1 MNRINKFLMMLIAM
15 VAIMITAVGIDKGI
29 KIYEMKQWQKERVA
43 YYEEARKSMEQIQT
57 TIQSLASDPEALKTF
72 IEENELNYI
81 EVYEEAG
88 WDEGKQEDSA
98 DSVVTD
104 SVDFNESI
112 PGNEASDY
120 SVSGNGMWN
129 NSASDN
135 SVSDNNGLD
144 YSISGNSVSGNN
156 AWDGGIS
163 GNSVSGN
170 NAWDGSVSGN
180 SVSGNSVSDNSV
192 SDNSVWRDN
201 GSGSSISGNN
211 FPVRK
216 RISASYGETLRMNK
230 EDKLTIA
237 NNQIDFSDM
246 KIACLGDSITAAT
259 NLDELEDYEAY
270 SYPSRLKEL
279 LGAKKVTNLGIG
291 GSSIGRYW
299 DQAFVDRYRDIPKDT
314 DLIIVMGGTNDGFCA
329 TQKELGSL
337 ESREKRTF
345 AGDLDELMK
354 GLKKEY
360 PDAMIVF
367 ATPLPNVLHDMLRK
381 DSDSLLPQTAF
392 VKMIR
397 QLSHEYEIPVIDLY
411 HANLLDTH
419 DAAVIYNFM
428 PDGVHGNAAGYQIL
442 AEHLAAE
449 IIKLY
454 EQNEGKDE

>member
-29 KIYEMKQWQKERVA
+29 KIYETKQWQKERVA

-57 TIQSLASDPEALKTF
+57 TIQSLASDPEALKAF

-88 WDEGKQEDSA
+88 WDEGKQEDSE
-98 DSVVTD
+98 DSLVAD
-104 SVDFNESI
+104 SVDFDESI
-112 PGNEASDY
+112 SGNEASDY

-135 SVSDNNGLD
+135 SVSDNNAWDG
-144 YSISGNSVSGNN
+144 SISGNSVSGND
-156 AWDGGIS
+156 AWDGDIS

-170 NAWDGSVSGN
+170 NAWDGSV
-180 SVSGNSVSDNSV
+180 
-192 SDNSVWRDN
+192 
-201 GSGSSISGNN
+201 SGNN

-230 EDKLTIA
+230 EDKLTIE

-360 PDAMIVF
+360 PDATIVF

>member
-29 KIYEMKQWQKERVA
+29 KIYETKQWQKERVA

-57 TIQSLASDPEALKTF
+57 TIQSLASDPEALKAF

-88 WDEGKQEDSA
+88 WDEGKQEDSE
-98 DSVVTD
+98 DSLVAD
-104 SVDFNESI
+104 SVDFDESI
-112 PGNEASDY
+112 SGNEASDY

-135 SVSDNNGLD
+135 SVSDNNAWDG
-144 YSISGNSVSGNN
+144 SISGNSVSGND
-156 AWDGGIS
+156 AWDGDIS

-170 NAWDGSVSGN
+170 NAWDGSV
-180 SVSGNSVSDNSV
+180 
-192 SDNSVWRDN
+192 
-201 GSGSSISGNN
+201 SGNN

-230 EDKLTIA
+230 EDKLTIE

>member
-29 KIYEMKQWQKERVA
+29 KIYETKKWQKERVD

-57 TIQSLASDPEALKTF
+57 TIQSLASDPEALKAF
-72 IEENELNYI
+72 IEKNELNYI
-81 EVYEEAG
+81 EVYEETG

-98 DSVVTD
+98 DTFVTD
-104 SVDFNESI
+104 SVDLDESLS
-112 PGNEASDY
+112 GNNVFDGAISEN
-120 SVSGNGMWN
+120 SVSGNDDSEYSVTG
-129 NSASDN
+129 SSVSDN
-135 SVSDNNGLD
+135 SVSDNHGLD
-144 YSISGNSVSGNN
+144 NSVSGNN
-156 AWDGGIS
+156 VWDQG
-163 GNSVSGN
+163 
-170 NAWDGSVSGN
+170 VSGN
-180 SVSGNSVSDNSV
+180 SVSGNSISGNSV
-192 SDNSVWRDN
+192 SDNSIWGNSDSG
-201 GSGSSISGNN
+201 GSLSGNHL
-211 FPVRK
+211 PVRK

-230 EDKLTIA
+230 EDKLTIE

-259 NLDELEDYEAY
+259 NLDDLENYETY

-299 DQAFVDRYRDIPKDT
+299 DQAFVDRYQNIPKDT

-381 DSDSLLPQTAF
+381 NSDSLLPQTAF

-397 QLSHEYEIPVIDLY
+397 QLSYEYEIPVIDLY

-442 AEHLAAE
+442 AEHIAAE

-454 EQNEGKDE
+454 EQNEGNDE

>member
-29 KIYEMKQWQKERVA
+29 KIYETKQWQKERVA

-57 TIQSLASDPEALKTF
+57 TIQSLASDPEALNAF

-88 WDEGKQEDSA
+88 WDEGKQEDSE
-98 DSVVTD
+98 DSLVAD
-104 SVDFNESI
+104 SVDFDESI
-112 PGNEASDY
+112 SGNEASDY

-135 SVSDNNGLD
+135 SVSDNNAWDG
-144 YSISGNSVSGNN
+144 SISGNSVSGND
-156 AWDGGIS
+156 AWDGDI
-163 GNSVSGN
+163 
-170 NAWDGSVSGN
+170 
-180 SVSGNSVSDNSV
+180 SGNSVSDNDAWDGSV
-192 SDNSVWRDN
+192 
-201 GSGSSISGNN
+201 SGNN

-230 EDKLTIA
+230 EDKLTIE

>member
-29 KIYEMKQWQKERVA
+29 KIYETKQWQKERVA

-57 TIQSLASDPEALKTF
+57 TIQSLASDPEALNAF

-88 WDEGKQEDSA
+88 WDEGKQEDSE
-98 DSVVTD
+98 DSLVAD
-104 SVDFNESI
+104 SVDFDESI
-112 PGNEASDY
+112 SGNEASDY

-135 SVSDNNGLD
+135 SVSDNNAWDG
-144 YSISGNSVSGNN
+144 SISGNSVSGND
-156 AWDGGIS
+156 AWDGDI
-163 GNSVSGN
+163 
-170 NAWDGSVSGN
+170 
-180 SVSGNSVSDNSV
+180 SGNSVSDNDAWDGSV
-192 SDNSVWRDN
+192 
-201 GSGSSISGNN
+201 SGNN

-230 EDKLTIA
+230 EDKLTIE

-367 ATPLPNVLHDMLRK
+367 VTPLPNVLHDMLRK

-397 QLSHEYEIPVIDLY
+397 QLSHEYGIPVIDLY

>member
-1 MNRINKFLMMLIAM
+1 MGFGSMNRINKFLMMLIAM

-29 KIYEMKQWQKERVA
+29 KIYETKQWQKERVA

-57 TIQSLASDPEALKTF
+57 IIQSLASDPEALKAF

-88 WDEGKQEDSA
+88 WDEGKQEDSE
-98 DSVVTD
+98 DSLVAD
-104 SVDFNESI
+104 SVDFDESI
-112 PGNEASDY
+112 SGNEASDY

-135 SVSDNNGLD
+135 SVSDNNAWDG
-144 YSISGNSVSGNN
+144 SISGNSVSGND
-156 AWDGGIS
+156 AWDGDIS

-170 NAWDGSVSGN
+170 NAWDGSV
-180 SVSGNSVSDNSV
+180 
-192 SDNSVWRDN
+192 
-201 GSGSSISGNN
+201 SGNN

-230 EDKLTIA
+230 EDKLTIE

>member
-29 KIYEMKQWQKERVA
+29 KIYETKQWQKERVA

-57 TIQSLASDPEALKTF
+57 TIQSLASDPEALKAF

-88 WDEGKQEDSA
+88 WDEGKQEDSE
-98 DSVVTD
+98 DSLVAD
-104 SVDFNESI
+104 SVDFDESI
-112 PGNEASDY
+112 SGNEASDY

-135 SVSDNNGLD
+135 SVSDNNAWDG
-144 YSISGNSVSGNN
+144 SISGNSVSGND
-156 AWDGGIS
+156 AWDGDIS

-170 NAWDGSVSGN
+170 NAWDGSV
-180 SVSGNSVSDNSV
+180 
-192 SDNSVWRDN
+192 
-201 GSGSSISGNN
+201 SGNN

-230 EDKLTIA
+230 EDKLTIE

-299 DQAFVDRYRDIPKDT
+299 DQAFVDRYWDIPKDT

>member
-180 SVSGNSVSDNSV
+180 SVSGNSV

>member
-29 KIYEMKQWQKERVA
+29 KIYETKQWQKERVA

-57 TIQSLASDPEALKTF
+57 TIQSLASDPEALKAF

-88 WDEGKQEDSA
+88 WDEGKQEDSE
-98 DSVVTD
+98 DSLVAD
-104 SVDFNESI
+104 SVDFDESI
-112 PGNEASDY
+112 SGNEASDY

-135 SVSDNNGLD
+135 SVSDNNAWDG
-144 YSISGNSVSGNN
+144 SISGNSVSGND
-156 AWDGGIS
+156 AWDGDIS

-170 NAWDGSVSGN
+170 NAWDGSV
-180 SVSGNSVSDNSV
+180 
-192 SDNSVWRDN
+192 
-201 GSGSSISGNN
+201 SGNN

-230 EDKLTIA
+230 EDKLTIE

-428 PDGVHGNAAGYQIL
+428 PDGVHGNVAGYQIL

>member
-29 KIYEMKQWQKERVA
+29 KIYETKQWQKERVA
-43 YYEEARKSMEQIQT
+43 YYAEARKSMEQIQT
-57 TIQSLASDPEALKTF
+57 TIQSLASDPEALKAF

-88 WDEGKQEDSA
+88 WDEGKQEDSEDSLVA
-98 DSVVTD
+98 DSVD
-104 SVDFNESI
+104 LDESI
-112 PGNEASDY
+112 SGNEASDY

-135 SVSDNNGLD
+135 SVSDNNAWDGSISGNNVSGND
-144 YSISGNSVSGNN
+144 AWDGDISGNSVSGNK
-156 AWDGGIS
+156 
-163 GNSVSGN
+163 
-170 NAWDGSVSGN
+170 AWDGSVSGN
-180 SVSGNSVSDNSV
+180 SISGNSISGSSVSDNSI
-192 SDNSVWRDN
+192 WRDN

-230 EDKLTIA
+230 EDKLIIK

-397 QLSHEYEIPVIDLY
+397 QLSDEYEIPVIDLY

-454 EQNEGKDE
+454 EQNEEENE

>member
-29 KIYEMKQWQKERVA
+29 KIYETKQWQKERVA
-43 YYEEARKSMEQIQT
+43 YYEEARKSMEQIQS
-57 TIQSLASDPEALKTF
+57 TIQSLASDPEALKAF

-88 WDEGKQEDSA
+88 WDEGKQEDSE
-98 DSVVTD
+98 DSLVAD
-104 SVDFNESI
+104 SVDFDESI
-112 PGNEASDY
+112 SGNEASDY

-135 SVSDNNGLD
+135 SVSDNNAWDG
-144 YSISGNSVSGNN
+144 SISGNSVSGND
-156 AWDGGIS
+156 AWDGDIS

-170 NAWDGSVSGN
+170 NAWDGSV
-180 SVSGNSVSDNSV
+180 
-192 SDNSVWRDN
+192 
-201 GSGSSISGNN
+201 SGNN

-230 EDKLTIA
+230 EDKLTIE

-360 PDAMIVF
+360 PDATIVF

>member
-29 KIYEMKQWQKERVA
+29 KIYETKQWQKERVA

-57 TIQSLASDPEALKTF
+57 TIQSLASDPEALKAF

-88 WDEGKQEDSA
+88 WDEGKQEDSE
-98 DSVVTD
+98 DSLVAD
-104 SVDFNESI
+104 SVDFDESI
-112 PGNEASDY
+112 SGNEASDY

-135 SVSDNNGLD
+135 SVSDNNAWDG
-144 YSISGNSVSGNN
+144 SISGNSVSGND
-156 AWDGGIS
+156 AWDGDIS

-170 NAWDGSVSGN
+170 NAWDGSV
-180 SVSGNSVSDNSV
+180 
-192 SDNSVWRDN
+192 
-201 GSGSSISGNN
+201 SGNN

-230 EDKLTIA
+230 EDKLTIE

-397 QLSHEYEIPVIDLY
+397 QLSHEYGIPVIDLY

>member
-29 KIYEMKQWQKERVA
+29 KIYETKQWQKERVA

-57 TIQSLASDPEALKTF
+57 TIQSLASDPEALKAF

-88 WDEGKQEDSA
+88 WDEGKQEDSE
-98 DSVVTD
+98 DSLVAD
-104 SVDFNESI
+104 SVDFDESI
-112 PGNEASDY
+112 SGNEASDY

-135 SVSDNNGLD
+135 SVSDNNAWDG
-144 YSISGNSVSGNN
+144 SISGNSVSGND
-156 AWDGGIS
+156 AWDGDIS

-170 NAWDGSVSGN
+170 NAWDGSV
-180 SVSGNSVSDNSV
+180 
-192 SDNSVWRDN
+192 
-201 GSGSSISGNN
+201 SGNN

-230 EDKLTIA
+230 EDKLTIE
-237 NNQIDFSDM
+237 NNQVDFSDM

>member
-29 KIYEMKQWQKERVA
+29 KIYETKQWQKERVA

-88 WDEGKQEDSA
+88 WDEGKQKDSEDSLVA
-98 DSVVTD
+98 D
-104 SVDFNESI
+104 SVDFDESI
-112 PGNEASDY
+112 SGNEASDY

-135 SVSDNNGLD
+135 SVSDNN
-144 YSISGNSVSGNN
+144 
-156 AWDGGIS
+156 
-163 GNSVSGN
+163 
-170 NAWDGSVSGN
+170 AWDGSV
-180 SVSGNSVSDNSV
+180 
-192 SDNSVWRDN
+192 
-201 GSGSSISGNN
+201 SGNN

-230 EDKLTIA
+230 EDKLTIE

-367 ATPLPNVLHDMLRK
+367 VTPLPNVLHDMLRK

-397 QLSHEYEIPVIDLY
+397 QLSHEYGIPVIDLY

>member
-1 MNRINKFLMMLIAM
+1 MGFGSMNRINKFLMMLIAM

-29 KIYEMKQWQKERVA
+29 KIYETKQWQKERVA

-57 TIQSLASDPEALKTF
+57 TIQSLASDPEALKAF

-88 WDEGKQEDSA
+88 WDEGKQEDSE
-98 DSVVTD
+98 DSLVAD
-104 SVDFNESI
+104 SVDFDESI
-112 PGNEASDY
+112 SGNEASDY

-135 SVSDNNGLD
+135 SVSDNNAWDG
-144 YSISGNSVSGNN
+144 SISGNSVSGND
-156 AWDGGIS
+156 AWDGDIS

-170 NAWDGSVSGN
+170 NAWDGSV
-180 SVSGNSVSDNSV
+180 
-192 SDNSVWRDN
+192 
-201 GSGSSISGNN
+201 SGNN

-230 EDKLTIA
+230 EDKLTIE

-299 DQAFVDRYRDIPKDT
+299 DQAFVDRYWDIPKDT